1 MDLKKICK
9 EAIIQ
14 DIREKVEK
22 IDKIFDEEIVDD
34 EDFKQDIYALMTIST
49 DAFMQ
54 AKTQIGEEWGRE
66 TEERPWNGELI
77 DKFECIIRTYTCYV
91 LYTFI
96 AKNRDKIIKMTE
108 DKSLSFEDIGK
119 FLAMGIPLKKRP

>member
-1 MDLKKICK
+1 MTMDLKKICK
-9 EAIIQ
+9 EVIIQ

-22 IDKIFDEEIVDD
+22 IDKIFDEEIGDD

-54 AKTQIGEEWGRE
+54 AKTQIGEEWGKE
-66 TEERPWNGELI
+66 TEDGELL

-108 DKSLSFEDIGK
+108 DKSLSFEDISK
-119 FLAMGIPLKKRP
+119 FLAMGIPLKKR

>member
-22 IDKIFDEEIVDD
+22 IDKIFDEEIGDD
-34 EDFKQDIYALMTIST
+34 ENFKQDIYALMTIST
-49 DAFMQ
+49 DASMQ
-54 AKTQIGEEWGRE
+54 IRTMIGEKWGKE
-66 TEERPWNGELI
+66 TEERPWNGELLG
-77 DKFECIIRTYTCYV
+77 IIRTYTCYV